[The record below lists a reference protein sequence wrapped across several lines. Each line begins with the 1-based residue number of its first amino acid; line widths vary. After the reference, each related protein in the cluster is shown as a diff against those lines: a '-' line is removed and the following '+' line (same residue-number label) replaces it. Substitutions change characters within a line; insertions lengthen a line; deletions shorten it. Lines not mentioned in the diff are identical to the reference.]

1 MFKKIYIQIVLTTS
15 FIPLCSLVLAQETE
29 PRNQYSNSL
38 MLTPP
43 AVYEDQ
49 NYQNESEKH
58 EQFCRDL
65 QKQISELKNQ
75 PVRRSAAKDRYQKE
89 CLGN

>member
-1 MFKKIYIQIVLTTS
+1 MFNKIYIQIVLTTS
-15 FIPLCSLVLAQETE
+15 FIPLCSLVLAQDTK
-29 PRNQYSNSL
+29 PSNQYSNSL

-43 AVYEDQ
+43 AVYEDP

-65 QKQISELKNQ
+65 QKQISQLKNQ
-75 PVRRSAAKDRYQKE
+75 PVRRSAAKERYQTE
-89 CLGN
+89 CIGN

>member
-1 MFKKIYIQIVLTTS
+1 MVKKIFIQIALVAS

-29 PRNQYSNSL
+29 PSNQFSNSL
-38 MLTPP
+38 MLAPS

-58 EQFCRDL
+58 QQFCRDL
-65 QKQISELKNQ
+65 QKQISQLKNQ
-75 PVRRSAAKDRYQKE
+75 PVRRSAAKERYQTE
-89 CLGN
+89 CIGN